1 MSEII
6 ECVPNISEG
15 QDPERIAAIV
25 QAASSVA
32 GVKLLHIDAGRAAN
46 RTVVTLAGA
55 PSEIEEAAYQLIAKS
70 VELIDLRKHRGT
82 HPRVGATDVCPFV
95 PLRNTSMQRCIE
107 VARNVGQRAAESLSL
122 PVYFYE
128 EAATSPARKALPYL
142 RQGGFEGLTDRMSR
156 REFRPDEGPWI
167 PHTTAGALIIGAR
180 KILIAYNVHLN
191 TQSVDIAKKIAQEL
205 RTSGYTVREKG
216 AERKVAGK
224 LPACRA
230 IGWYIEEYGCAEVSF
245 NLLDHNVTGLYDAFA
260 ACRERAKSFG
270 VEVLGSEIIGLVP
283 MEALIAAGRRF
294 ANGRSGGDDALAD
307 LAIQELGLNAMRPF
321 NVSDK
326 TIEGQ
331 LER

>member
-25 QAASSVA
+25 QAASSVS

-46 RTVVTLAGA
+46 RTVVTLAGG
-55 PSEIEEAAYQLIAKS
+55 PSEIEEAAYQLVAKS
-70 VELIDLRKHRGT
+70 VELIDLRRHRGT

-95 PLRNTSMQRCIE
+95 PLRNSSMERCIE
-107 VARNVGQRAAESLSL
+107 AAKNVGRRAAESLSI

-128 EAATSPARKALPYL
+128 EAATAPERRALPYL

-167 PHTTAGALIIGAR
+167 PHSSAGALIIGAR

-191 TQSVDIAKKIAQEL
+191 TQSVELARKIAQEL
-205 RTSGYTVREKG
+205 RTSGYSVKEKG
-216 AERKVAGK
+216 VQKKVEGK

-245 NLLDHNVTGLYDAFA
+245 NLLDYTVTGLYDAFV
-260 ACRERAKSFG
+260 ACRDRAKALG

-283 MEALIAAGRRF
+283 MDALVAAGRGF
-294 ANGRSGGDDALAD
+294 SKGKTKGEDVLAE
-307 LAIQELGLNAMRPF
+307 LAIEELGLSAMRPF
-321 NVSDK
+321 SLSDK